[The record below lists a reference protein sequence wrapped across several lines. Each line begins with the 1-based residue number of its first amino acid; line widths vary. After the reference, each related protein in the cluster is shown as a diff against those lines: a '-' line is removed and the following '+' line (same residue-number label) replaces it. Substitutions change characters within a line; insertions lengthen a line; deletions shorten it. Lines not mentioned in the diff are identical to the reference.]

1 MIATVRTRHTSAWRL
16 LPASA
21 LLYALWTW
29 QPATPVPL
37 PDGTVQPA
45 DAAALAALPAGTP
58 FLIEGNVHLANAAAA
73 LPWQGRTIY
82 IQRKRIDQGGQG
94 SSRHQAVETI
104 TRQRPALHFH
114 WNATRIP
121 VAADSY
127 GLDNAP
133 RITPKWNDSWDRS
146 SRGFRDGDA
155 ALALGHTGDDGHVR
169 IESLLETPLA
179 AVQKGIRS
187 EHHNRVWLIV
197 AAKII
202 ATLLVLAWLSPL
214 WGGRQREI
222 KAPLPPR

>member
-1 MIATVRTRHTSAWRL
+1 MIATVRTRHASAWRL
-16 LPASA
+16 LPAGA

-45 DAAALAALPAGTP
+45 DAAALAALPVDTP
-58 FLIEGNVHLANAAAA
+58 FLIEGSVHLANAAAA

-82 IQRKRIDQGGQG
+82 MQRKRIDQGGQG
-94 SSRHQAVETI
+94 GSRHHVVETI
-104 TRQRPALHFH
+104 ARQRPALHFH

-155 ALALGHTGDDGHVR
+155 ALALGRTGNDGHVR

-179 AVQKGIRS
+179 TVQADIS
-187 EHHNRVWLIV
+187 HEHRTRLRLTI

-202 ATLLVLAWLSPL
+202 ATLLALAWLSPL
-214 WGGRQREI
+214 WGGGQRGRQHTV
-222 KAPLPPR
+222 PR